1 MRKGLVL
8 VLVLV
13 MLSVTVGAF
22 AFENE
27 PEGFRGLK
35 WGDPPGED
43 MEQLPSY
50 WGAWMDPDEHDFL
63 WYEKQDDKLQIRGA
77 ELESIE
83 YQFYKGQFYKVEI
96 NVVDGYYN
104 HESLKDVVQLKFG
117 VIDFE
122 KKIPGIST
130 KSYRWIG
137 KKATIIL
144 EDSVSY
150 ESPELTIYSTE
161 IDNQFHQDVAII
173 RKEEEEERQ
182 KAAEEGLDD
191 F

>member
-1 MRKGLVL
+1 MKKGLLLVL

-13 MLSVTVGAF
+13 LSVGAF
-22 AFENE
+22 AFQNE

-63 WYEKQDDKLQIRGA
+63 WYEKQDDKLQIGRA
-77 ELESIE
+77 KLESIE

-96 NVVDGYYN
+96 NVDGYYN
-104 HESLKDVVQLKFG
+104 YKSLKDVVQLKFG
-117 VIDFE
+117 MIDFE
-122 KKIPGIST
+122 KKTRGIST

-144 EDSVSY
+144 QDSVSY
-150 ESPELTIYSTE
+150 GSPELTIYSTE
-161 IDNQFHQDVAII
+161 IDDQFHRDLAII
-173 RKEEEEERQ
+173 MKEREEERQ
-182 KAAEEGLDD
+182 KAAQEGLDD

>member
-1 MRKGLVL
+1 MRKVVVVMVL
-8 VLVLV
+8 VFLV
-13 MLSVTVGAF
+13 MSGGVSF
-22 AFENE
+22 AFQNE

-63 WYEKQDDKLQIRGA
+63 WYEEQDDKLQIGGA

-96 NVVDGYYN
+96 NVDDYYN
-104 HESLKDVVQLKFG
+104 YEYLKDVVQLKFG
-117 VIDFE
+117 MIDFE
-122 KKIPGIST
+122 KKTRGIST

-144 EDSVSY
+144 QDSVSY
-150 ESPELTIYSTE
+150 GSPELTIYSTE
-161 IDNQFHQDVAII
+161 IDDQFYRDIAII
-173 RKEEEEERQ
+173 RKEEKEERQ
-182 KAAEEGLDD
+182 KVAEEGLDD